1 MRAECPVG
9 EQLQPAALQPIVP
22 VAGVPPGLDRPRH
35 LGRAEE
41 QRHAHVLAT
50 GFVQVVPP
58 QSRGDAVEVMDP
70 GQPLGEEELL
80 SGGEAF
86 DLLLAAGF
94 GNEAGDEVGGVLAHQ
109 AGELPVVVAD
119 EAASRRV
126 GGRLIDSGDLEG
138 VGVGPQ
144 GVQVE

>member
-1 MRAECPVG
+1 M
-9 EQLQPAALQPIVP
+9 
-22 VAGVPPGLDRPRH
+22 
-35 LGRAEE
+35 
-41 QRHAHVLAT
+41 
-50 GFVQVVPP
+50 QVVPP
-58 QSRGDAVEVMDP
+58 QSRGDAVEVVDP

-109 AGELPVVVAD
+109 TGELPVVAD
-119 EAASRRV
+119 EAAARRV
-126 GGRLIDSGDLEG
+126 GGRLVDSGDLEG

-144 GVQVE
+144 SVQVE